1 LHRLSKLS
9 LANRSVVALIT
20 VIITVFGVLSL
31 SSLRQELFPSIEVP
45 QAAIVTAYPGASP
58 TVVDSQVSVPIEN
71 AVRTLDG
78 VSSTSTTSQANISIV
93 RVSFEYGT
101 TTAQVKERL
110 NGAVTGLSTLPTS
123 VTPSILSGSLDSIPI
138 VVLGVSAKNGDNEAL
153 SKIIQDVATPI
164 LTPITGVRDVNI
176 SGIVTK
182 RINLTLREKVLKANN
197 LTQQSIVTALQSNG
211 FVVPAGSIN
220 DANGQLTIQVGTAV
234 ESLEE
239 FGNLPLITSSTTTSY
254 SSLAGS
260 SSGMPSGFGSGAGAG
275 AGAGGFPSGAGGF
288 PSGTGTGAGTG
299 TGSIPSVIPKVTTK
313 IKTLSIS
320 QVAKIE
326 LVDSPDSSI
335 SRVNGKAALGI
346 TITKTPDGN
355 TVSISKEVTK
365 VIPDLEK
372 KLGDVKI
379 TTVFD
384 QAPYVEKSLEDLNS
398 EGLLGLGFAIL
409 VILLFLLS
417 IRSTLVT
424 AISIPTSIL
433 ITFIGLNT
441 AGYSL
446 NLFTL
451 SALTIA
457 IGRVVDDSIVVI
469 ENINRHLSY
478 GEPKKKA
485 ILRAVREV
493 ASAVTAATITTVA
506 VFLPIALVGGLVG
519 QLFRPF
525 ALTFAIALAASLL
538 VSLTIVP
545 VLAYWFLK
553 TPKVETSNSE
563 AEAKKLATQARN
575 AEEERER
582 KSWLQRGYLPILKTT
597 QAHPVLTLLSAI
609 LVLFLTFGLVPQLK
623 TNFIGNSDSNSF
635 VLTQE
640 LKSGSSLEQKDQAAA
655 KLEAILLAEPDI
667 EVISTTIGSTGDGRV
682 AFGASAGGIQHQVSS
697 KTGIDQV
704 ALQTRVLDK
713 AAADPSMGTVKLQ
726 SGGGNFGSSG
736 TIDVKVTGTNDLA
749 LSNAVT
755 RIAAAMQ
762 GTKNVSEITNSLVED
777 QRTLKITVDRKA
789 AGKLGLTEVA
799 VSGIVAGILNPTS
812 IGKLNVD
819 NVSTPIYVVHT
830 DTPKTVEAIRKIKI
844 PTATGTVALSKI
856 ANIAEAAVPT
866 AITAEKGDRT
876 ATVSLKPEGDN
887 LGAITAEVTKR
898 LAKVSLPAGASASL
912 GGVSKD
918 QADSFNQLGLAL
930 LAAVAIVYL
939 VMVATFRSLLQP
951 ILLLSSIPFAATG
964 AFVALLVT
972 DTALGVPALIG
983 MLLLVGIVVTNA
995 IVLIDLMNQYREQG
1009 MATKEAIFN
1018 GARQRLRP
1026 ILMTA
1031 LATIFALTPMAIGL
1045 TGGGGFISKPLA
1057 VVVIGGLFSS
1067 TILTLVIVPVL
1078 YWLVAGRAERK
1089 LIKSQ
1094 KRAVK
1099 KAKKQAKAD
1108 AKAAKK
1114 QAKVD
1119 AKKAAKQAKKDA
1131 VAAKKKA
1138 KVDAKIA
1145 AVKAKQAAK
1154 QAKHAAK
1161 KSAPKTKAAVA
1172 PASRPVAVAN
1182 AATPRPR
1189 AAAST
1194 ERPAAPR
1201 PAAPRPTTPR
1211 PAAPRP
1217 ARGSEPKPAPKK
1229 SDPTS

>member
-1 LHRLSKLS
+1 MHRLAKLS

-20 VIITVFGVLSL
+20 IIITVFGVISL
-31 SSLRQELFPSIEVP
+31 GSLRQELFPSIEVP
-45 QAAIVTAYPGASP
+45 QAAIVTTYPGASP
-58 TVVDSQVSVPIEN
+58 TVVDSQISVPIEN

-93 RVSFEYGT
+93 RVSFDYGT
-101 TTAQVKERL
+101 TSAQVKERL
-110 NGAVTGLSTLPTS
+110 NGAVTGLSTLPSS
-123 VTPSILSGSLDSIPI
+123 VTPSVLSGSLDSIPI
-138 VVLGVSAKNGDNEAL
+138 VALGVSAKNGNNAAL
-153 SKIIQDVATPI
+153 GKIIADVANPI
-164 LTPITGVRDVNI
+164 LTPIDGVRDVTI

-182 RINLTLREKVLKANN
+182 RINLQLKESVLKANN

-211 FVVPAGSIN
+211 FVLPAGSIN
-220 DANGQLTIQVGTAV
+220 DSKGQLTIQVGTAV
-234 ESLEE
+234 ESLKA
-239 FGNLPLITSSTTTSY
+239 FKALPLITTSTSTSFPT
-254 SSLAGS
+254 STGTGS
-260 SSGMPSGFGSGAGAG
+260 ATGGFPTGAGAG
-275 AGAGGFPSGAGGF
+275 AGAGAGTGGF
-288 PSGTGTGAGTG
+288 PGGSGTGTGSGSGTP
-299 TGSIPSVIPKVTTK
+299 TIPSVIPTVATS
-313 IKTLSIS
+313 IKTLTIA
-320 QVAKIE
+320 QVAKVT

-335 SRVNGKAALGI
+335 SRVNGKEALGI

-355 TVSISKEVTK
+355 TVTVSKAVAAA
-365 VIPDLEK
+365 IPELEK
-372 KLGDVKI
+372 KLGGVTI

-398 EGLLGLGFAIL
+398 EGLLGLGFAII

-417 IRSTLVT
+417 VRSTLVT

-485 ILRAVREV
+485 IIRAVREV

-506 VFLPIALVGGLVG
+506 VFLPIALVGGLIG

-525 ALTFAIALAASLL
+525 ALTFAIALVASLL

-553 TPKVETSNSE
+553 SPKVNEGATE
-563 AEAKKLATQARN
+563 AEAKKFADEARH

-582 KSWLQRGYLPILKTT
+582 KSWLQRGYLPVLKTT
-597 QAHPVLTLLSAI
+597 QAHPVITLVSAI
-609 LVLFLTFGLVPQLK
+609 VILFLTFGLVPQLK

-640 LKSGSSLEQKDQAAA
+640 LKSGASLKQKDVAAA
-655 KLEAILLAEPDI
+655 KLEAILLAEKDI
-667 EVISTTIGSTGDGRV
+667 EVVSTSIGSTGDGRV
-682 AFGASAGGIQHQVSS
+682 AFGAAAGGIQHQISA
-697 KTGIDQV
+697 KTGIDQL
-704 ALQTRVLDK
+704 ALQKRVLDK

-726 SGGGNFGSSG
+726 SGGGNFGSTG
-736 TIDVKVTGTNDLA
+736 TIDVKVTGTNDVA
-749 LSNAVT
+749 LKTAVDD
-755 RIAAAMQ
+755 IAAAMQ
-762 GTKNVSEITNSLVED
+762 GTKNVSEITNSLAAD

-789 AGKLGLTEVA
+789 AAKLGLTEIA
-799 VSGIVAGILNPTS
+799 VSGIVAGILNPSS
-812 IGKLNVD
+812 IGKLNLD
-819 NVSTPIYVVHT
+819 QVSTPIYVVHT
-830 DTPKTVEAIRKIKI
+830 DTPKTVSAIRKIKI
-844 PTATGTVALSKI
+844 PTMTGTVALSKI
-856 ANIAEAAVPT
+856 ADIREAAVPT

-887 LGAITAEVTKR
+887 LGAITADVTKR
-898 LAKVSLPAGASASL
+898 LAKVELPAGASASL

-918 QADSFNQLGLAL
+918 QADSFGQLGLAL

-951 ILLLSSIPFAATG
+951 VLLLTSIPFAATG
-964 AFVALLVT
+964 AFIALLVT

-995 IVLIDLMNQYREQG
+995 IVLIDLMNQYRGQG
-1009 MATKEAIFN
+1009 MATKEAIMN

-1067 TILTLVIVPVL
+1067 TVLTLVIVPVL

-1089 LIKSQ
+1089 AAKAE
-1094 KRAVK
+1094 KRANK
-1099 KAKKQAKAD
+1099 NKPTDKTPEAKAPKARSTKAKTA
-1108 AKAAKK
+1108 
-1114 QAKVD
+1114 
-1119 AKKAAKQAKKDA
+1119 
-1131 VAAKKKA
+1131 
-1138 KVDAKIA
+1138 
-1145 AVKAKQAAK
+1145 
-1154 QAKHAAK
+1154 
-1161 KSAPKTKAAVA
+1161 
-1172 PASRPVAVAN
+1172 
-1182 AATPRPR
+1182 
-1189 AAAST
+1189 
-1194 ERPAAPR
+1194 
-1201 PAAPRPTTPR
+1201 
-1211 PAAPRP
+1211 
-1217 ARGSEPKPAPKK
+1217 
-1229 SDPTS
+1229 